1 MIEEIKTEEIVVEE
15 EIEEVKEV
23 PQEFNYC
30 VSVKFRGTK
39 KAYSFGTNDDSLK
52 YGDLVVVET
61 IRGIE
66 IGELISD
73 LRDPKSHT
81 LQTALKPILR
91 KATEADIAQN
101 NANLAEVDSLMER
114 CQKCINDLSLDMNL
128 ISAEYTLD
136 RSKVIFSYVS
146 ENRVDFRELLK
157 VLAATFKCRIELRQ
171 IGPRDKAKIV
181 GGLGCCG
188 METCCSRFFD
198 DFDIVSINM
207 AKNQLLALNTAKL
220 SGQCGKL
227 MCCLKFEDDIY
238 KELREGLPKLNSVI
252 YYEKQKY
259 RITSMN
265 ILNNTVHLSNK
276 ENAVDLSIDELK
288 ELIAQK
294 EQQQ

>member
-1 MIEEIKTEEIVVEE
+1 MSEEIM
-15 EIEEVKEV
+15 EEVQQ
-23 PQEFNYC
+23 PQSYKYC
-30 VSVKFRGTK
+30 VSVKFKGTK
-39 KAYSFGTNDDSLK
+39 KAYSFGTDDESLK
-52 YGDLVVVET
+52 YGDKVVVET

-66 IGELISD
+66 LGELISE
-73 LRDPKSHT
+73 LRDPSSFT

-91 KATEADIAQN
+91 KATEADIQQN
-101 NANLAEVDSLMER
+101 FDNLAETESLLQR
-114 CQKCINDLSLDMNL
+114 CQKCIDDLALDMNL

-136 RSKVIFSYVS
+136 RTKVIFSYVS

-238 KELREGLPKLNSVI
+238 KQLREGLPKLNSVV
-252 YYEKQKY
+252 YYDKEKY

-265 ILNNTVHLSNK
+265 ILNNSVHLSNK
-276 ENAVDLSIDELK
+276 ENAVDITIDELK
-288 ELIAQK
+288 EILAKAKESQ
-294 EQQQ
+294 EQQ

>member
-1 MIEEIKTEEIVVEE
+1 MSEEIM
-15 EIEEVKEV
+15 EEVQQ
-23 PQEFNYC
+23 PQSYKYC
-30 VSVKFRGTK
+30 VSVKFKGTK
-39 KAYSFGTNDDSLK
+39 KAYSFGTDDESLK
-52 YGDLVVVET
+52 YGDKVVVET

-66 IGELISD
+66 LGELISE
-73 LRDPKSHT
+73 LRDPSSFT

-91 KATEADIAQN
+91 KATEADIQQN
-101 NANLAEVDSLMER
+101 LDNLAETESLLQR
-114 CQKCINDLSLDMNL
+114 CQKCIDDLALDMNL

-136 RSKVIFSYVS
+136 RTKVIFSYVS

-238 KELREGLPKLNSVI
+238 KQLREGLPKLNSVV
-252 YYEKQKY
+252 YYDKEKY

-265 ILNNTVHLSNK
+265 ILNNSVHLSNK
-276 ENAVDLSIDELK
+276 ENAIDISIDELK
-288 ELIAQK
+288 EILAKTK
-294 EQQQ
+294 ENQNQ

>member
-1 MIEEIKTEEIVVEE
+1 MSEEIM
-15 EIEEVKEV
+15 EEVQQ
-23 PQEFNYC
+23 PQSYKYC
-30 VSVKFRGTK
+30 VSVKFKGTK
-39 KAYSFGTNDDSLK
+39 KAYSFGTDDESLK
-52 YGDLVVVET
+52 YGDKVVVET

-66 IGELISD
+66 LGELISE
-73 LRDPKSHT
+73 LRDPSSFT

-91 KATEADIAQN
+91 KATEADIQQN
-101 NANLAEVDSLMER
+101 LDNLAETESLLQR
-114 CQKCINDLSLDMNL
+114 CQKCIDDLALDMNL

-136 RSKVIFSYVS
+136 RTKVIFSYVS

-238 KELREGLPKLNSVI
+238 KQLREGLPKLNSVV
-252 YYEKQKY
+252 YYDKEKY

-265 ILNNTVHLSNK
+265 ILNNSVHLSNK
-276 ENAVDLSIDELK
+276 ENAIDISIDELK
-288 ELIAQK
+288 EILAKAK
-294 EQQQ
+294 ENQNQ

>member
-1 MIEEIKTEEIVVEE
+1 MSEEIM
-15 EIEEVKEV
+15 EEVQQ
-23 PQEFNYC
+23 PQSYKYC
-30 VSVKFRGTK
+30 VSVKFKGIK
-39 KAYSFGTNDDSLK
+39 KAYSFGTDNDELK
-52 YGDLVVVET
+52 YGDKVVVET

-66 IGELISD
+66 LGELISE
-73 LRDPKSHT
+73 LRDPSSFT

-91 KATEADIAQN
+91 KATEQDIQQN
-101 NANLAEVDSLMER
+101 LANLSETDSLLQR

-136 RSKVIFSYVS
+136 RTKVIFSYVS

-238 KELREGLPKLNSVI
+238 KQLREGLPKLNSVV
-252 YYEKQKY
+252 YYDKEKY

-265 ILNNTVHLSNK
+265 ILNNSVHLSNK
-276 ENAVDLSIDELK
+276 ENAIDISIDELK
-288 ELIAQK
+288 EILAKAK
-294 EQQQ
+294 ENQNQ

>member
-1 MIEEIKTEEIVVEE
+1 M
-15 EIEEVKEV
+15 
-23 PQEFNYC
+23 
-30 VSVKFRGTK
+30 
-39 KAYSFGTNDDSLK
+39 K
-52 YGDLVVVET
+52 YGDKVVVET

-66 IGELISD
+66 LGELISE
-73 LRDPKSHT
+73 LRDPSSFT

-91 KATEADIAQN
+91 KATEQDIQQN
-101 NANLAEVDSLMER
+101 LANLSETDSLLQR

-136 RSKVIFSYVS
+136 RTKVIFSYVS

-238 KELREGLPKLNSVI
+238 KQLREGLPKLNSVV
-252 YYEKQKY
+252 YYDKEKY

-265 ILNNTVHLSNK
+265 ILNNSVHLSNK
-276 ENAVDLSIDELK
+276 ENAIDISIDELK
-288 ELIAQK
+288 EILAKAK
-294 EQQQ
+294 ENQNQ

>member
-1 MIEEIKTEEIVVEE
+1 MSEEIM
-15 EIEEVKEV
+15 EEVQQ
-23 PQEFNYC
+23 PQSYKYC
-30 VSVKFRGTK
+30 VSVKFKGTK
-39 KAYSFGTNDDSLK
+39 KAYSFGTDDESLK
-52 YGDLVVVET
+52 YGDKVVVET

-66 IGELISD
+66 LGELISE
-73 LRDPKSHT
+73 LRDPSSFT

-91 KATEADIAQN
+91 KATEADIQQN
-101 NANLAEVDSLMER
+101 LDNLAETESLLQR
-114 CQKCINDLSLDMNL
+114 CQKCIDDLALDMNL

-136 RSKVIFSYVS
+136 RTKVIFSYVS

-171 IGPRDKAKIV
+171 RGPRDKAKIV

-238 KELREGLPKLNSVI
+238 KQLREGLPKLNSVV
-252 YYEKQKY
+252 YYDKEKY

-265 ILNNTVHLSNK
+265 ILNNSVHLSNK
-276 ENAVDLSIDELK
+276 ENAVDITIDELK
-288 ELIAQK
+288 EILAKAKESQ
-294 EQQQ
+294 EQQ

>member
-1 MIEEIKTEEIVVEE
+1 MSEEIM
-15 EIEEVKEV
+15 EEVQQ
-23 PQEFNYC
+23 PQSYKYC
-30 VSVKFRGTK
+30 VSVKFKGTK
-39 KAYSFGTNDDSLK
+39 KAYSFGTDDESLK
-52 YGDLVVVET
+52 YGDKVVVET

-66 IGELISD
+66 LGELISE
-73 LRDPKSHT
+73 LRDPSSFT

-91 KATEADIAQN
+91 KATEADIQQN
-101 NANLAEVDSLMER
+101 LDNLAETESLLQR
-114 CQKCINDLSLDMNL
+114 CQKCIDDLALDMNL

-136 RSKVIFSYVS
+136 RTKVIFSYVS

-238 KELREGLPKLNSVI
+238 KQLREGLPKLNSVV
-252 YYEKQKY
+252 YYDKEKY

-265 ILNNTVHLSNK
+265 ILNNSVHLSNK
-276 ENAVDLSIDELK
+276 ENAVEITIDELK
-288 ELIAQK
+288 EILAKAKESQ
-294 EQQQ
+294 EQQ